1 MSEAISVHYM
11 FSPGLSLEF
20 SCLELVIQWTICRHI
35 VGLVDAK
42 IRASDQDLP
51 VYQSN
56 FKDLYSVDCLFYQGS
71 EKTNSNNFLH

>member
-1 MSEAISVHYM
+1 MSEIIN
-11 FSPGLSLEF
+11 LS
-20 SCLELVIQWTICRHI
+20 SYCGVSWQ
-35 VGLVDAK
+35 K
-42 IRASDQDLP
+42 KRASDQDLP